1 MNASPLSRFA
11 PESRTAPVSRRAL
24 LKAVGLGGAAAML
37 PLTGCGASPSAQNG
51 VTTLRFMQNKPEV
64 VAYFNQVI
72 KDFEALNPDIRVIQD
87 FNEGNFVP
95 GLVRN
100 DPPDVVTRGFAQA
113 TADFVRKGVFADL
126 SGMPVAATINP
137 EMQRLISSWGQY
149 NGNEIS
155 ALPFSLAAAGVIYNR
170 DIFEAKGVAVPTT
183 WDEFVAA
190 CETFKAAG
198 ITPIYGT
205 FKDNWTLGQGMFDY
219 VAGGS
224 LDVATFFS
232 KLTAKGAAI
241 SLASPESFANNFGPA
256 LPKMLQLA
264 SFSQKGATSKNYAD
278 GNAAFAKGEA
288 AMYLQGPWALSQ
300 LVAAN
305 KNVRLGSF
313 PLPVTNNP
321 ADTKA
326 RVNVDMALS
335 ITRNTPNMAA
345 AQRFVNYLLEPS
357 VVNTYN
363 EKNAAYSP
371 LKDAPAVG
379 NPQISGLNA
388 SVKEGRYYQGATTY
402 FPPSVPLYNYV
413 QSFVYTKNGEQFL
426 AALDDEWRRVAER
439 TAV

>member
-1 MNASPLSRFA
+1 VNAALKAGPTTVYRALSRR
-11 PESRTAPVSRRAL
+11 SL
-24 LKAVGLGGAAAML
+24 LRMAGLAGAAALM
-37 PLTGCGASPSAQNG
+37 PLTGCASGASQEDG

-64 VAYFNQVI
+64 VDYFNQVI

-113 TADFVRKGVFADL
+113 TGDFVRKGIFADL
-126 SGMPVAATINP
+126 ADLP
-137 EMQRLISSWGQY
+137 EASTVDPKIQELVNSWGQY
-149 NGNEIS
+149 NGHETN

-170 DIFEAKGVAVPTT
+170 DIFDANGVAVPAT

-205 FKDNWTLGQGMFDY
+205 FKDPWTLAQGMFDY
-219 VAGGS
+219 VSGGS
-224 LDVATFFS
+224 LDTAEFF
-232 KLTAKGAAI
+232 TRINAKGADI
-241 SLASPESFANNFGPA
+241 SAGAAESFTSNFRAA
-256 LPKMLQLA
+256 LPKMLQLT
-264 SFSQKGATSKNYAD
+264 SFSQNGASSKNYAD
-278 GNAAFAKGEA
+278 GNAAFAKGQA

-300 LVAAN
+300 LVTAN
-305 KNVRLGSF
+305 KDIRVGTF

-345 AQRFVNYLLEPS
+345 ARRFVGYLLEPA

-363 EKNAAYSP
+363 EKNAAFSP
-371 LKDAPAVG
+371 LKDAPPVT
-379 NPQISGLNA
+379 NPQISGLDESVRNA
-388 SVKEGRYYQGATTY
+388 RYYQGAATY
-402 FPPSVPLYNYV
+402 FPPSVPLHNYI
-413 QSFVYTKNGEQFL
+413 QSFVYSKNGDQFL

>member
-1 MNASPLSRFA
+1 MNAAIPGA
-11 PESRTAPVSRRAL
+11 MISRRTL
-24 LKAVGLGGAAAML
+24 LRAAGLAGAAAMI
-37 PLTGCGASPSAQNG
+37 PLTGCGATPGQQNG

-64 VAYFNQVI
+64 IDYFDRVI

-113 TADFVRKGVFADL
+113 TADFVKKGIFADL
-126 SGMPVAATINP
+126 TDLPAAATINP
-137 EMQRLISSWGQY
+137 EMQDLISSWGQY
-149 NGNEIS
+149 NGNETN
-155 ALPFSLAAAGVIYNR
+155 ALPFSVAAAGVLYNR
-170 DIFEAKGVAVPTT
+170 DIFDLHDVAVPAT
-183 WDEFVAA
+183 WDEFLAA

-198 ITPIYGT
+198 IAPIYGT
-205 FKDNWTLGQGMFDY
+205 YKDTWTLAQGMFDY
-219 VAGGS
+219 AIGGT
-224 LDVATFFS
+224 LDVAGFFT
-232 KLTAKGAAI
+232 KIMAKGADI
-241 SLASPESFANNFGPA
+241 SATAPESFTNNFGPA

-264 SFSQKGATSKNYAD
+264 AYSQDGAASRNYAD

-305 KNVRLGSF
+305 PAIRVGTF

-321 ADTKA
+321 EETKA

-335 ITRNTPNMAA
+335 ITRNTPNKAA
-345 AQRFVNYLLEPS
+345 AERFVGYLLQPA

-363 EKNAAYSP
+363 EKNAAFSP
-371 LKDAPAVG
+371 LKDAPAVT
-379 NPQISGLNA
+379 NPQISGLSD
-388 SVKEGRYYQGATTY
+388 SVKEARYYQGAVTY
-402 FPPSVPLYNYV
+402 FPPSVPVNNYI
-413 QSFVYTKNGEQFL
+413 QSFVYSKNGDQFL
-426 AALDDEWRRVAER
+426 SALDDEWRRVAER

>member
-1 MNASPLSRFA
+1 MSAAALSGN
-11 PESRTAPVSRRAL
+11 APVGRRAL
-24 LKAVGLGGAAAML
+24 LKFAGLAGAAALL
-37 PLTGCGASPSAQNG
+37 PLAGCGAAPSTQNG

-113 TADFVRKGVFADL
+113 TADFVKKGIFADL
-126 SGMPVAATINP
+126 SDMPVAATIDP
-137 EMQRLISSWGQY
+137 KMQELISSWGQY
-149 NGNEIS
+149 NGNEVS

-198 ITPIYGT
+198 IAPIYGT
-205 FKDNWTLGQGMFDY
+205 YKDPWTLAQGMFDY

-224 LDVATFFS
+224 LDVAEFFS
-232 KLTAKGAAI
+232 RLSARGAAI
-241 SLASPESFANNFGPA
+241 SADAPESFANNFGPA

-264 SFSQKGATSKNYAD
+264 SFAQNGAASKNYAD
-278 GNAAFAKGEA
+278 GNAAFAKGQA

-305 KNVRLGSF
+305 KGIRLGSF

-363 EKNAAYSP
+363 EKNAAFSP
-371 LKDAPAVG
+371 LKAAPAVE
-379 NPQISGLNA
+379 NPQISGLGA
-388 SVKEGRYYQGATTY
+388 SVKEARYYQGAGTY
-402 FPPSVPLYNYV
+402 FPPSVPLNNYV
-413 QSFVYTKNGEQFL
+413 QSFVYSKNGEQFL

>member
-1 MNASPLSRFA
+1 MNASVPASLLSRR
-11 PESRTAPVSRRAL
+11 SLLRA
-24 LKAVGLGGAAAML
+24 AGLAGAAAIL
-37 PLTGCGASPSAQNG
+37 PLTGCGAGASASKQDG

-64 VAYFNQVI
+64 VDYFNQVI
-72 KDFEALNPDIRVIQD
+72 KDFEALNPDIKVIQD

-113 TADFVRKGVFADL
+113 TADFVKKGIFADL
-126 SGMPVAATINP
+126 AGLPAASTINP
-137 EMQRLISSWGQY
+137 EMQELISSWGQY
-149 NGNEIS
+149 NGTETS
-155 ALPFSLAAAGVIYNR
+155 ALPFSVAAAGVIYNR
-170 DIFEAKGVAVPTT
+170 DIFDANGVAVPTT

-198 ITPIYGT
+198 IAPIYGT
-205 FKDNWTLGQGMFDY
+205 YKDPWTLAQGMFDY

-224 LDVATFFS
+224 LDVAEFFTN
-232 KLTAKGAAI
+232 LTAAGAGI
-241 SLASPESFANNFGPA
+241 STAAPESFTNNFGPA

-264 SFSQKGATSKNYAD
+264 SYAQNGAASKNYAD
-278 GNAAFAKGEA
+278 GNAAFAKGQA
-288 AMYLQGPWALSQ
+288 AIYLQGPWALSQ

-305 KNVRLGSF
+305 PAIRLGTF

-321 ADTKA
+321 DDTKA

-345 AQRFVNYLLEPS
+345 AQRFVSYLLEPD

-363 EKNAAYSP
+363 EKNAAFSP
-371 LKDAPAVG
+371 LKEAPAVT
-379 NPQISGLNA
+379 NPQISGLNDSIKDA
-388 SVKEGRYYQGATTY
+388 RYFQGAVTY
-402 FPPSVPLYNYV
+402 FPPSVPVNNYI
-413 QSFVYTKNGEQFL
+413 QSFVYGKNGDQFL
-426 AALDDEWRRVAER
+426 SALDDEWRRVAER

>member
-1 MNASPLSRFA
+1 MPASLP
-11 PESRTAPVSRRAL
+11 SRRSL
-24 LKAVGLGGAAAML
+24 LRAAGLAGAAFMV
-37 PLTGCGASPSAQNG
+37 PLTGCGATPSTQNG
-51 VTTLRFMQNKPEV
+51 TTTLRFMQNKPEV
-64 VAYFNQVI
+64 VDYFNQVI
-72 KDFEALNPDIRVIQD
+72 KDFEALNPDIRVVQD

-113 TADFVRKGVFADL
+113 TADFVKKGIFADL
-126 SGMPVAATINP
+126 SAMPVAGTIDP
-137 EMQRLISSWGQY
+137 KMQELINSWGQY
-149 NGNEIS
+149 NGNEIN

-170 DIFEAKGVAVPTT
+170 DIFEARGVSVPTT

-190 CETFKAAG
+190 CEKFKAAG

-205 FKDNWTLGQGMFDY
+205 YKDPWTLAQGMFDY
-219 VAGGS
+219 ASGGA
-224 LDVATFFS
+224 LDVAEFFAR
-232 KLTAKGAAI
+232 LNAKGARITKDSA
-241 SLASPESFANNFGPA
+241 ESFGSNFGPA

-264 SFSQKGATSKNYAD
+264 SYSQNGAASKNYAD
-278 GNAAFAKGEA
+278 GNAAFAKGQA

-305 KNVRLGSF
+305 KDIRLGTF

-321 ADTKA
+321 AETKA

-335 ITRNTPNMAA
+335 ITRSTPNMAA

-363 EKNAAYSP
+363 EKNAAFSP
-371 LKDAPAVG
+371 LKDAPAVS

-388 SVKEGRYYQGATTY
+388 AVEEARYFQGAVTY
-402 FPPSVPLYNYV
+402 FPPSVPVNNYI
-413 QSFVYTKNGEQFL
+413 QSFVYSKNGEQFL

>member
-1 MNASPLSRFA
+1 MKAAVPATL
-11 PESRTAPVSRRAL
+11 PSRRSLFRVA
-24 LKAVGLGGAAAML
+24 GLAGAAAL
-37 PLTGCGASPSAQNG
+37 IPLSGCAGHAGQQNG

-64 VAYFNQVI
+64 VNYFDQVI

-100 DPPDVVTRGFAQA
+100 DPPDVVTRGFAKA
-113 TADFVRKGVFADL
+113 TADFVKKGIFADL
-126 SGMPVAATINP
+126 SDLPAASTIDP
-137 EMQRLISSWGQY
+137 EMQELISSWGQY
-149 NGNEIS
+149 NGNEVS

-170 DIFEAKGVAVPTT
+170 DIFDANGVAVPTT

-205 FKDNWTLGQGMFDY
+205 FKDSWTLAQGMFDY
-219 VAGGS
+219 VSGGS
-224 LDVATFFS
+224 LDTAEFF
-232 KLTAKGAAI
+232 TRINGKGADI
-241 SLASPESFANNFGPA
+241 SAGAAESFTTNFGPA
-256 LPKMLQLA
+256 LRQMLQLVSYSQNGA
-264 SFSQKGATSKNYAD
+264 SSKNYAD
-278 GNAAFAKGEA
+278 GNAAFAKGQA

-300 LVAAN
+300 LVSAN
-305 KNVRLGSF
+305 KDIRVGTF

-321 ADTKA
+321 EETKA

-345 AQRFVNYLLEPS
+345 ARRFVAYLLEPS

-363 EKNAAYSP
+363 EKNAAFSP
-371 LKDAPAVG
+371 LKDAPPVT
-379 NPQISGLNA
+379 NPQISGLDE
-388 SVKEGRYYQGATTY
+388 SVRKARYYQGAGTY
-402 FPPSVPLYNYV
+402 FPPSVPLHNYI
-413 QSFVYTKNGEQFL
+413 QSFVYSKNGDQFL

>member
-1 MNASPLSRFA
+1 MNAAVPAPLLSRR
-11 PESRTAPVSRRAL
+11 SLLRA
-24 LKAVGLGGAAAML
+24 AGLAGAAAVL
-37 PLTGCGASPSAQNG
+37 PLTGCGANPSQQNG

-64 VAYFNQVI
+64 VDYFNQVI

-113 TADFVRKGVFADL
+113 TADFVKKGIFADL
-126 SGMPVAATINP
+126 SDLPAASTINP
-137 EMQRLISSWGQY
+137 EMQELISSWGQY
-149 NGNEIS
+149 NGNETS

-170 DIFEAKGVAVPTT
+170 DIFEANGVAVPTT

-198 ITPIYGT
+198 IAPIYGT
-205 FKDNWTLGQGMFDY
+205 YKDPWTLAQGMFDY

-224 LDVATFFS
+224 LDVAEFFT
-232 KLTAKGAAI
+232 KLTASGARI
-241 SLASPESFANNFGPA
+241 SAAAPESFTSNFGPA

-264 SFSQKGATSKNYAD
+264 SYAQNGAASKNYAD
-278 GNAAFAKGEA
+278 GNAAFAKGQA

-305 KNVRLGSF
+305 PAIRLGTF

-321 ADTKA
+321 EETKA

-345 AQRFVNYLLEPS
+345 AQRFVSYLLEPD

-363 EKNAAYSP
+363 EKNAAFSP
-371 LKDAPAVG
+371 LKDAPAVT
-379 NPQISGLNA
+379 NPQISGLND
-388 SVKEGRYYQGATTY
+388 SVTEARYFQGAVTY
-402 FPPSVPLYNYV
+402 FPPSVPVNNYI
-413 QSFVYTKNGEQFL
+413 QSFVYSKNGDQFL
-426 AALDDEWRRVAER
+426 SALDDEWRRVAER

>member
-1 MNASPLSRFA
+1 MA
-11 PESRTAPVSRRAL
+11 
-24 LKAVGLGGAAAML
+24 GLAGAAAL
-37 PLTGCGASPSAQNG
+37 VPLTGCASGASQQGG

-64 VAYFNQVI
+64 VGYFNQVI
-72 KDFEALNPDIRVIQD
+72 KDFEALNPDIHVIQD

-113 TADFVRKGVFADL
+113 TGDFVRKGVFADL
-126 SGMPVAATINP
+126 SALP
-137 EMQRLISSWGQY
+137 EASTLDPKIQDLVNSWGQY
-149 NGNEIS
+149 NGDEIN

-170 DIFEAKGVAVPTT
+170 DLFEANSVAVPST

-205 FKDNWTLGQGMFDY
+205 FKDPWTLNQGMFDY

-224 LDVATFFS
+224 LDVAEFFS
-232 KLTAKGAAI
+232 RINAKGADI
-241 SLASPESFANNFGPA
+241 SAGAAESFTTNFRPA
-256 LPKMLQLA
+256 LPQMLQLA
-264 SFSQKGATSKNYAD
+264 SYSQNGASSKNYAD
-278 GNAAFAKGEA
+278 GNAAFAKGQA

-305 KNVRLGSF
+305 KDIRVGTF

-321 ADTKA
+321 AETKA

-345 AQRFVNYLLEPS
+345 ARRFVAYLLEPS

-363 EKNAAYSP
+363 EKNAAFSP
-371 LKDAPAVG
+371 LKNAPPVT
-379 NPQISGLNA
+379 NPQISGLDESVRNA
-388 SVKEGRYYQGATTY
+388 RYYQGAGTY
-402 FPPSVPLYNYV
+402 FPPSVPLHNYI
-413 QSFVYTKNGEQFL
+413 QSFVYSKNGDQFL

>member
-1 MNASPLSRFA
+1 
-11 PESRTAPVSRRAL
+11 
-24 LKAVGLGGAAAML
+24 ML
-37 PLTGCGASPSAQNG
+37 PLTGCGTNPGQEDG

-64 VAYFNQVI
+64 VDYFNAVI

-113 TADFVRKGVFADL
+113 TADFVKKGIFADL
-126 SGMPVAATINP
+126 ASLPAASTINP
-137 EMQRLISSWGQY
+137 EMQELISSWGRY
-149 NGNEIS
+149 NGTETS
-155 ALPFSLAAAGVIYNR
+155 ALPFSVAAAGVIYNR
-170 DIFEAKGVAVPTT
+170 DIFEANGVAVPTT

-198 ITPIYGT
+198 IVPVYGT
-205 FKDNWTLGQGMFDY
+205 YKDPWTLAQGMFDY

-224 LDVATFFS
+224 LDVAEFFT
-232 KLTAKGAAI
+232 KLTASGADI
-241 SLASPESFANNFGPA
+241 SAAAPESFTSNFGPA

-264 SFSQKGATSKNYAD
+264 SFSQNGAASKNYAD
-278 GNAAFAKGEA
+278 GNAAFAKGQA

-305 KNVRLGSF
+305 PAIRLGTF
-313 PLPVTNNP
+313 PLPVTNSP
-321 ADTKA
+321 EETKA

-345 AQRFVNYLLEPS
+345 AQRFVGYLLEPA

-363 EKNAAYSP
+363 EKNAAFSP
-371 LKDAPAVG
+371 LRNAPAVT
-379 NPQISGLNA
+379 NPQISGLND
-388 SVKEGRYYQGATTY
+388 SIKEARYFQGAVTY
-402 FPPSVPLYNYV
+402 FPPSVPVNNYI
-413 QSFVYTKNGEQFL
+413 QSFVYGKNGDQFL
-426 AALDDEWRRVAER
+426 SALDDEWRRVAER

>member
-1 MNASPLSRFA
+1 MKAA
-11 PESRTAPVSRRAL
+11 PRSTDLRSRTAPLSRRAL
-24 LKAVGLGGAAAML
+24 LKAAGLASAAAMF
-37 PLTGCGASPSAQNG
+37 PLAGCGATPSTQNG
-51 VTTLRFMQNKPEV
+51 ITTLRFMQNKPEV

-126 SGMPVAATINP
+126 SDMPVAATIDP
-137 EMQRLISSWGQY
+137 KIQELVSSWGQY
-149 NGNEIS
+149 KGNETS

-170 DIFEAKGVAVPTT
+170 DIFEAKGVQVPTT
-183 WDEFVAA
+183 WDGFVAA

-219 VAGGS
+219 VAGGT
-224 LDVATFFS
+224 LDVADFFS
-232 KLTAKGAAI
+232 KLTARGAAI
-241 SLASPESFANNFGPA
+241 TQDAPESFTSNFAPA

-264 SFSQKGATSKNYAD
+264 AFSQNGAASKNYAD
-278 GNAAFAKGEA
+278 GNAAFAKGQA

-313 PLPVTNNP
+313 PLPVTNDP

-363 EKNAAYSP
+363 EKNAAFSP
-371 LKDAPAVG
+371 LKDAPAVE
-379 NPQISGLNA
+379 NPQITGLSA
-388 SVKEGRYYQGATTY
+388 SVNEGRYYQGATTY

-413 QSFVYTKNGEQFL
+413 QSFVYGRNGKQFL

>member
-1 MNASPLSRFA
+1 VNRIPPRSRAGRETPL
-11 PESRTAPVSRRAL
+11 TRRAL
-24 LKAVGLGGAAAML
+24 FKAAGLAGAAAVL
-37 PLTGCGASPSAQNG
+37 PLAACGSVPAASGQNG

-126 SGMPVAATINP
+126 SDLPAAATIDPKIQN
-137 EMQRLISSWGQY
+137 LVSSWGQY
-149 NGNEIS
+149 NGHETS

-170 DIFEAKGVAVPTT
+170 DIFEAHGVQVPDT

-190 CETFKAAG
+190 CGKFRAAG

-224 LDVATFFS
+224 LDIADFFAR
-232 KLTAKGAAI
+232 LTAKGADI
-241 SLASPESFANNFGPA
+241 SADAKESFTSNFGPA
-256 LPKMLQLA
+256 LPKMLELA
-264 SFSQKGATSKNYAD
+264 AFSQKGATSKNYAD

-345 AQRFVNYLLEPS
+345 ARRFVSYLLDPS
-357 VVNTYN
+357 VVNAYN
-363 EKNAAYSP
+363 EKNSAFSP
-371 LKDAPAVG
+371 LKGAPAVD
-379 NPQISGLNA
+379 NPQITGLAA
-388 SVKEGRYYQGATTY
+388 SVREGRYYQGATTY

-413 QSFVYTKNGEQFL
+413 QSFVYGKNGKQFL
-426 AALDDEWRRVAER
+426 SALDDEWRRVAER

>member
-1 MNASPLSRFA
+1 VNATSLARDTQF
-11 PESRTAPVSRRAL
+11 SRRSL
-24 LKAVGLGGAAAML
+24 LKAAGLAGAAAVL
-37 PLTGCGASPSAQNG
+37 PLAGCGSVPSSQNG

-126 SGMPVAATINP
+126 SDLPAAATIDP
-137 EMQRLISSWGQY
+137 KIQDLVSSWGQY
-149 NGNEIS
+149 NGHETS
-155 ALPFSLAAAGVIYNR
+155 ALPFSLAAAGVIYRR
-170 DIFEAKGVAVPTT
+170 DIFEAQGVSVPTT
-183 WDEFVAA
+183 WDGFLAA
-190 CETFKAAG
+190 CEKFKAAG

-219 VAGGS
+219 VAGGA
-224 LDVATFFS
+224 LDIADFFAR
-232 KLTAKGAAI
+232 LTAKGAVI
-241 SLASPESFANNFGPA
+241 SADAAESFTSNFGPA
-256 LPKMLQLA
+256 LPKMLELA
-264 SFSQKGATSKNYAD
+264 SFSQKGAASKNYAD
-278 GNAAFAKGEA
+278 GNAAFAKGQA

-313 PLPVTNNP
+313 PLPATNNP
-321 ADTKA
+321 ADTKV

-345 AQRFVNYLLEPS
+345 ARRFVSYLLDPS
-357 VVNTYN
+357 VVNAYS
-363 EKNAAYSP
+363 EKNAAFSP
-371 LKDAPAVG
+371 LKEAPAVE
-379 NPQISGLNA
+379 NPQITGLAA
-388 SVKEGRYYQGATTY
+388 SVREGRYYQGATTY
-402 FPPSVPLYNYV
+402 FPPSVPLHNYV
-413 QSFVYTKNGEQFL
+413 QAFVYGKNSQQFL
-426 AALDDEWRRVAER
+426 SALDDEWRRVAER